1 MLVLIFWHFTNA
13 FVPFFLAISVYC
25 IIYSIILKI
34 YSPWKYAPALYALF
48 GFVAIS
54 VSICGVYH
62 FPDSFLLLTW
72 QSVLVLGLSLW
83 YRSHIIALMN
93 TFLLVILMITYYSL
107 SGTIHTVNFSIPLVA
122 FLSARTINWQKE
134 RLNIKT
140 DFIRNIYLLTLFFTL
155 LYATYRFLPGQ
166 YITVSWLGIAGIYFG
181 LSILVKSFKYRWMAM
196 SNLLVSAFH
205 LFLAD
210 LAKIDLIFRILA
222 FLVFA
227 VISLVISTYYVKKLK
242 KKELNPPLEENID
255 GKS

>member
-1 MLVLIFWHFTNA
+1 
-13 FVPFFLAISVYC
+13 
-25 IIYSIILKI
+25 
-34 YSPWKYAPALYALF
+34 LYALF

-54 VSICGVYH
+54 VSIFGVYH

-72 QSVLVLGLSLW
+72 QSVLVLALSLW

-93 TFLLVILMITYYSL
+93 TFLLLILLLTYYNM
-107 SGTIHTVNFSIPLVA
+107 SGTIHSVNFSIPLVA

-155 LYATYRFLPGQ
+155 LYATYKFLPGQ

-196 SNLLVSAFH
+196 ANLLVSAFY
-205 LFLAD
+205 LFLVD

-222 FLVFA
+222 FLAFA
-227 VISLVISTYYVKKLK
+227 ILSLFISTYYVKKLK
-242 KKELNPPLEENID
+242 RKESNSSGKENMEEKN
-255 GKS
+255 G